1 MSDNSLLQDFIIE
14 TGEHLEETERNLL
27 RLEQQPGDADVLN
40 DIFRSIHTIKGSS
53 EYLGL
58 ERVAELSHKLESLL
72 DLLRRGEREVD
83 SSVIDLLIGTNDRI
97 GQLLDDLSQDEAE
110 RAEIDDLV
118 IRIESLTGDMAP
130 VSAEEVEIEAGADG
144 ESEAFEDEYDDEL
157 FGIFVDQLR
166 DGLQALLDES
176 GKLVGGEP
184 ADAALDRYEDR
195 IGTLSSSS
203 NYMGYD
209 KLKQIYE
216 QWSQTVTEWRG
227 AVSAGEDCDWETFAK
242 EVTSANIDRIKSYF
256 SKVAAIQEMTLE
268 DRLPVPEATDRGTG
282 RGETDQKRDLG
293 FDDIG
298 MELLTD
304 EKETGQE
311 ENNSGARESQLF
323 SEQEDQPGFK
333 EEKIDNSLLQDF
345 IIETGEHLEET
356 ERNLLR
362 LEQQPGDADVLN
374 DIFRSIHTI
383 KGSSEYL
390 GLERVAELSHKLES
404 LLDLLRRGE
413 REVDSSVIDL
423 LIGTN
428 DRIGQLLDDLSQDEA
443 ERAEIDDLVIRIES
457 LTGDMAPVSAEEV
470 EIEAGA
476 DGESEAFEDEYDDE
490 LFGIFVD
497 QLRDGLQALLDES
510 GKLVGGEPADA
521 ALDRYEDR
529 IGTLSSSS
537 NYMGYDKLKQIYE
550 QWSQTVTE
558 WRGAVSAGEDC
569 DWETFAKEVTSA
581 NIDRIKSYFSK
592 VAAIQEMTLE
602 DRLPAVN
609 GDGAEDADQSE
620 PMSEAK
626 ALDEPEAMMPHVD
639 DSLLDDFIEEASE
652 HLDEIEH
659 HLMLLEKEPDSIEV
673 LNELFRSIHTI
684 KGSSEYL
691 GMLRIAELSHKLENL
706 LDLLRQETLQAN
718 RGIIDTLME
727 GRDRINQL
735 VAEIAE
741 NQTEQAAIEDLVS
754 LIDSHTAPEVEGT
767 LPKDLGATE
776 NTEKAAPSARY
787 EETYDQE
794 LFAIFKTQLKEGI
807 IELSQAAERLKRSS
821 DASVDILSQCKDRLS
836 RLRSSANYM
845 EYDDLKSFYD
855 EWIDEVGAMAS
866 RVNDGELL
874 DMEAWNDSVMAGNLN
889 YVCDLF
895 DLPPETLYVD
905 TVEASEMSTAETGDE
920 SVQPEPAPQAD
931 TESVFDENPVDVP
944 EVAADADVAES
955 DVASM
960 IDTYE
965 EEIIDDQSL
974 LSRLENAFDARFD
987 ANVNSDFTVDSDL
1000 DVVKELFSDEKSED
1014 TTANLNPSFA
1024 TEVGAA
1030 PDEGDPA
1037 EENTIEGLLF
1047 SDASPVRPAPTPKPP
1062 KPLVPAAEPPT
1073 PGMQASAAA
1082 EEYRSPSA
1090 LGRRQSDRFRERVTK
1105 QSIRVDAGKIDTL
1118 MNQVGELVVTRA
1130 GFNQLFIEMREL
1142 QLMLKQAQK
1151 LDSKESQLVK
1161 DLTNRIN
1168 EATVSLGR
1176 VTSELQE
1183 NVMGVRMLPIAQ
1195 LFSRYPRVV
1204 YDLVRNTDK
1213 KVELDI
1219 RGEETE
1225 LDRMVIEQISDPL
1238 IHIIRNAVDH
1248 GVETTG
1254 ERQRKGKGETG
1265 ILRLEAYHEGNYVVI
1280 EVSDDG
1286 RGIDAALI
1294 RAKALSKGFIDPEA
1308 AEKMSDEEM
1317 IALITQPGFSTADEV
1332 THTSGRGVGMDVVKD
1347 NIEKLNGT
1355 LEIEGRPGRG
1365 ALFRIKIPLTLA
1377 IIQALMVRV
1386 CDETFTIPLSTVDE
1400 TIRIHRNEIST
1411 IEGMEVYYLRETTL
1425 PLIRLTELFKMP
1437 SEDPNAEELFVVVVN
1452 TGTRQVGLVVDQLK
1466 GREEVVIKPLEDYL
1480 QEKSGFSGATILG
1493 DGNISLILD
1502 VSDLVYMAVDLHA
1515 RKKKAS
1521 SVL

>member
-1 MSDNSLLQDFIIE
+1 MADNSLMQDFIIE
-14 TGEHLEETERNLL
+14 TGEHLEDTERNLL
-27 RLEQQPGDADVLN
+27 RLEQKPGDADVLN

-72 DLLRRGEREVD
+72 DQLRRGERETD

-97 GQLLDDLSQDEAE
+97 GQLVDDLSRHEAE
-110 RAEIDDLV
+110 RTEIDDLV
-118 IRIESLTGDMAP
+118 VRLDAMTGEVTP
-130 VSAEEVEIEAGADG
+130 ISAEALEVEAGAGG

-176 GKLVGGEP
+176 GKLLSGDP
-184 ADAALDRYEDR
+184 ADTALVRYEDR
-195 IGTLSSSS
+195 LDTLSSSA

-209 KLKQIYE
+209 KLKQIYA
-216 QWSQTVTEWRG
+216 QWSQTAAEWRQG
-227 AVSAGEDCDWETFAK
+227 VSSGEDRDWGLFSE
-242 EVTSANIDRIKSYF
+242 EVTRANIDRIKSYF
-256 SKVAAIQEMTLE
+256 SKVEAIQKMVLE
-268 DRLPVPEATDRGTG
+268 DRMPQSEQAAGPVTEEN
-282 RGETDQKRDLG
+282 RGEFG

-298 MELLTD
+298 MALSTDGHEVPRAAEASSDPEL
-304 EKETGQE
+304 E
-311 ENNSGARESQLF
+311 LF
-323 SEQEDQPGFK
+323 SDSEDQSIPK
-333 EEKIDNSLLQDF
+333 EERVDNSLMQDF
-345 IIETGEHLEET
+345 IIETGEHLEDT

-362 LEQQPGDADVLN
+362 LEQKPGDADVLN

-404 LLDLLRRGE
+404 LLDQLRRGE
-413 REVDSSVIDL
+413 RETDSSVIDL

-428 DRIGQLLDDLSQDEA
+428 DRIGQLVDDLSRHEA
-443 ERAEIDDLVIRIES
+443 ERTEIDDLVVR
-457 LTGDMAPVSAEEV
+457 LDAMTGEVTPISAEALEV
-470 EIEAGA
+470 EAGA
-476 DGESEAFEDEYDDE
+476 GGESEAFEDEYDDE

-510 GKLVGGEPADA
+510 GKLLSGDPADT
-521 ALDRYEDR
+521 ALVRYEDR
-529 IGTLSSSS
+529 LDTLSSSA
-537 NYMGYDKLKQIYE
+537 NYMGYDKLKQIYA
-550 QWSQTVTE
+550 QWSQTAAE
-558 WRGAVSAGEDC
+558 WRQGVSSGEDR
-569 DWETFAKEVTSA
+569 DWGLFSEEVTRA

-592 VAAIQEMTLE
+592 VEAIQKMVLE
-602 DRLPAVN
+602 DRMPQS
-609 GDGAEDADQSE
+609 DGGELETVEPPAEDVDD
-620 PMSEAK
+620 EAETSV
-626 ALDEPEAMMPHVD
+626 LEQD
-639 DSLLDDFIEEASE
+639 DSLLDDFIEEAGE

-659 HLMLLEKEPDSIEV
+659 HLMLLEKQPDSIEV
-673 LNELFRSIHTI
+673 LNELFRSVHTI

-706 LDLLRQETLQAN
+706 LDLLRQEELTAN
-718 RGIIDTLME
+718 RDIIDILME
-727 GRDRINQL
+727 GRDRINVL

-741 NQTEQAAIEDLVS
+741 TQTEKAVIEDLVS
-754 LIDSHTAPEVEGT
+754 LIDSHTAPKEEEEAPETAASTGE
-767 LPKDLGATE
+767 TE
-776 NTEKAAPSARY
+776 ETVPSLVY

-794 LFAIFKTQLKEGI
+794 LFAIFLAQLKEGVT
-807 IELSQAAERLKRSS
+807 ELSQLAGRLKGSHEG
-821 DASVDILSQCKDRLS
+821 AGILSQCKGRLA

-845 EYDDLKSFYD
+845 EYDDLKAFYD
-855 EWIDEVGAMAS
+855 KWIDAVDTMAS
-866 RVNDGELL
+866 QVSEGDQGEI
-874 DMEAWNDSVMAGNLN
+874 EAWTDNVMAANLEHL
-889 YVCDLF
+889 CGLF
-895 DLPPETLYVD
+895 NIPMVPIAEAAEEAEGATFDEV
-905 TVEASEMSTAETGDE
+905 TV
-920 SVQPEPAPQAD
+920 EPAP
-931 TESVFDENPVDVP
+931 ESVPLTETEPVFDDNSSETSEAIAEID
-944 EVAADADVAES
+944 EKETIEAEAIDA
-955 DVASM
+955 
-960 IDTYE
+960 YE

-987 ANVNSDFTVDSDL
+987 SHVNTDFTVDSDL
-1000 DVVKELFSDEKSED
+1000 DVVKELFSDETEADISAGFNRALESKLDRGSDEAKS
-1014 TTANLNPSFA
+1014 T
-1024 TEVGAA
+1024 
-1030 PDEGDPA
+1030 GDD
-1037 EENTIEGLLF
+1037 TIEGLLF
-1047 SDASPVRPAPTPKPP
+1047 SDSAPVKSTPAPVPP
-1062 KPLVPAAEPPT
+1062 KPLASTVEP
-1073 PGMQASAAA
+1073 SARRVQPSKAT
-1082 EEYRSPSA
+1082 EEHRSPTT
-1090 LGRRQSDRFRERVTK
+1090 LGRRQSDKFRERLVK

-1130 GFNQLFIEMREL
+1130 GFSQLFLEMREL
-1142 QLMLKQAQK
+1142 QLMFKQAQR
-1151 LDSKESQLVK
+1151 LDAKEAQLVK

-1183 NVMGVRMLPIAQ
+1183 NVMKVRMLPIAQ

-1204 YDLVRNTDK
+1204 YDLIRNTDK

-1248 GVETTG
+1248 GIEMTE

-1286 RGIDAALI
+1286 RGIDAAMV
-1294 RAKALSKGFIDPEA
+1294 RAKALSKGFIEPEA
-1308 AEKMSDEEM
+1308 AEIMSEDEVV
-1317 IALITQPGFSTADEV
+1317 ALITRPGFSTAEEV

-1386 CDETFTIPLSTVDE
+1386 CDEIFTIPLSTVDE

-1411 IEGMEVYYLRETTL
+1411 IEGMEIYYLREMTL
-1425 PLIRLTELFKMP
+1425 PLIRLGDLFKMQSQEP
-1437 SEDPNAEELFVVVVN
+1437 IGDELFVVVVN
-1452 TGTRQVGLVVDQLK
+1452 TGTRQVGLVVDQLR

-1502 VSDLVYMAVDLHA
+1502 VSDLVNMAVDQHS
-1515 RKKKAS
+1515 RRMKAS
-1521 SVL
+1521 AL